1 MIIILVIFSQ
11 GIIMI
16 LKGITKN
23 KTNKTI
29 YSYNIN
35 QDVNYNIDIYNNNL
49 FETENLGMDQTYVSN
64 IVKSINTNFKYKYK
78 NNKKIPLN
86 YEYSITATIN
96 GEYTLPD
103 EDEKSQLWTKKYNLV
118 DTVKK
123 ETTNNS
129 FQIDENIKID
139 YPKYN
144 EVVDKFKNEIKL
156 PITAYLS
163 VDFEVKVSGV
173 VDHKSVGD
181 KQNIRLK
188 IPLNQ
193 QAFKISKDYNKNV
206 EKEIKKLTDKDLEIE
221 MKKEICGT
229 ILIVVTISLFIVLYK
244 DIFDIAKKNYYNTTL
259 DKLLKDYGDVIVE
272 LNSEINKDGLQ
283 VVEVK
288 NFNEMLDLEEEL
300 KIPIMFYEIEEDE
313 LGEFTINH
321 NNIIYRYILKDEER

>member
-1 MIIILVIFSQ
+1 MTVKLILSCIVALLALVNPVQKVLIVTTLQERFSPKELRY
-11 GIIMI
+11 ISIKSTITAAMI
-16 LKGITKN
+16 LIFFLFLGEITF
-23 KTNKTI
+23 
-29 YSYNIN
+29 SY
-35 QDVNYNIDIYNNNL
+35 VFRVELY
-49 FETENLGMDQTYVSN
+49 
-64 IVKSINTNFKYKYK
+64 
-78 NNKKIPLN
+78 
-86 YEYSITATIN
+86 
-96 GEYTLPD
+96 
-103 EDEKSQLWTKKYNLV
+103 
-118 DTVKK
+118 
-123 ETTNNS
+123 S
-129 FQIDENIKID
+129 FQITCGAVLMYNGLSGLLKGFFLKVDENIKID